1 VREPEVQ
8 IGISSIIQFHPGD
21 DEGDGEKVMKAVHI
35 LASEAEKE
43 KTAGQWGT
51 LVWMANQLLSGSSV
65 AVARL
70 ILTAGQSTYGQSGKK
85 HRHPNADEVIYLFSG
100 TVDVHVGEETT
111 RLQPGDALTVP
122 ANLIHRIENA
132 GSQDAE
138 MTLSYS
144 SGDREYV
151 AE

>member
-1 VREPEVQ
+1 MGDVR
-8 IGISSIIQFHPGD
+8 
-21 DEGDGEKVMKAVHI
+21 
-35 LASEAEKE
+35 
-43 KTAGQWGT
+43 
-51 LVWMANQLLSGSSV
+51 
-65 AVARL
+65 
-70 ILTAGQSTYGQSGKK
+70 
-85 HRHPNADEVIYLFSG
+85 
-100 TVDVHVGEETT
+100 VGEETT

-151 AE
+151 AA

>member
-1 VREPEVQ
+1 
-8 IGISSIIQFHPGD
+8 
-21 DEGDGEKVMKAVHI
+21 MKAVHI
-35 LASEAEKE
+35 LGTEAEKE
-43 KTAGQWGT
+43 KTSGQWGS
-51 LVWMANQLLSGSSV
+51 LVWMANQHLSGSSV

-70 ILTAGQSTYGQSGKK
+70 TLTTGQSGNS
-85 HRHPNADEVIYLFSG
+85 HIHPNADEVIYLFRG
-100 TVDVHVGEETT
+100 TVDVRVGEETT

-144 SGDREYV
+144 SGNREYV
-151 AE
+151 AT

>member
-1 VREPEVQ
+1 
-8 IGISSIIQFHPGD
+8 
-21 DEGDGEKVMKAVHI
+21 MKAVHI
-35 LASEAEKE
+35 PASEAEKE
-43 KTAGQWGT
+43 KIAGQWGS

-85 HRHPNADEVIYLFSG
+85 HRHPNADEVIYLFRG
-100 TVDVHVGEETT
+100 KVDVLVGEETT
-111 RLQPGDALTVP
+111 LLQPGDAFTVP
-122 ANLIHRIENA
+122 ANLAHRIENV
-132 GSQDAE
+132 GSEDAE